1 MTTTRRERSTRE
13 KRLLQGAVVV
23 FGFVPVLAGL
33 AGAHRRRF
41 PEPDLRNLLRQPPA
55 LPLRTAA
62 RHRPVLLEHGPP
74 HRGEDRPLR
83 LLTLIVV
90 IGGLARAY
98 ALVVMGAP
106 STGMMLALGM
116 ELFVTPLLC

>member
-1 MTTTRRERSTRE
+1 
-13 KRLLQGAVVV
+13 
-23 FGFVPVLAGL
+23 
-33 AGAHRRRF
+33 
-41 PEPDLRNLLRQPPA
+41 
-55 LPLRTAA
+55 
-62 RHRPVLLEHGPP
+62 
-74 HRGEDRPLR
+74 
-83 LLTLIVV
+83 V